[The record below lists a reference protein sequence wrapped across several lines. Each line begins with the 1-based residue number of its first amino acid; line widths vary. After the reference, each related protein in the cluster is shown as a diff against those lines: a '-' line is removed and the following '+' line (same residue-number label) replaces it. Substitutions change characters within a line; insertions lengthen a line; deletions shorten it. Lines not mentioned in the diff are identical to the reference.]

1 MAGPADIGASASR
14 ASALYGPKG
23 APGANGPH
31 AAIGTIRYGD
41 DETGILIYI
50 KASLSGDEN
59 DYVLDYKRRNPTF
72 PHESTVDQFFNEE
85 QFEAYRALGFHA
97 ARGLLTGAD
106 DFAKPSPRPARLESR
121 CQVGAGAAQRAAVA
135 ISPRSWRISRRGL

>member
-1 MAGPADIGASASR
+1 MPLKHS
-14 ASALYGPKG
+14 
-23 APGANGPH
+23 
-31 AAIGTIRYGD
+31 
-41 DETGILIYI
+41 TGILIYI

-72 PHESTVDQFFNEE
+72 PHESTVDQFFSEE

-106 DFAKPSPRPARLESR
+106 DFAKPTGRPARWKAEVEAALELLNVPPANIASIMTH
-121 CQVGAGAAQRAAVA
+121 V
-135 ISPRSWRISRRGL
+135 